1 VTPASPEP
9 ALPQATVDRPWFWFA
24 CYQLG
29 WHVLLPVVLLRLWW
43 RGRKDPGYRQSIVE
57 RFGFGL
63 HVRPGAIWIHA
74 VSVGETRAAQPLIEA
89 YLQQGKSILLTCMTP
104 NGRRTGA
111 AIFAE
116 AIAQGRLQQVYLPYD
131 LCWSVERF
139 LNAAKPEMG
148 LFMET
153 EAWPTV
159 VFRAAEIKLPVFLIN
174 ARLSERSAR
183 RVARFGAAGQSL
195 FQAFAGILAQTELDA
210 ERYRALGV
218 KQCEVVGNLKFDVIL
233 NPALVERGLAWHAQ
247 LEKANRLMVCA
258 ASTREGEEAIIL
270 EAWQALL
277 QMHAEELTS
286 TSASISTPPPLLCI
300 VPRHPERFA
309 VVAELIRASG
319 LTVLQRSEM
328 DLDAADLPNRIDLKT
343 AVVLGDSMGEMPLYY
358 CASDLVVMGGSLMP
372 LGGQNLIEACAAG
385 CPVILGEHAFNFQQA
400 SQDAI
405 DFGAAMRVDGN
416 GALVKVLAGVMSRI
430 LQDKG
435 RRRAMSEAALRYAT
449 QYRGATTRIM
459 ATLKEL
465 TT

>member
-1 VTPASPEP
+1 
-9 ALPQATVDRPWFWFA
+9 LPI
-24 CYQLG
+24 
-29 WHVLLPVVLLRLWW
+29 VLLRLWW
-43 RGRKDPGYRQSIVE
+43 RGRKDPGYRQSIAE

-63 HVRPGAIWIHA
+63 RIRPGAIWIHA

-89 YLQQGKSILLTCMTP
+89 YVQQGKSILLTCMTP

-139 LNAAKPEMG
+139 LKAAKPEMG

-153 EAWPTV
+153 EAWPTI

-183 RVARFGAAGQSL
+183 RVARFGAAGRSL

-210 ERYRALGV
+210 GRYRALGV
-218 KQCEVVGNLKFDVIL
+218 KQCEVVGNLKFDVML
-233 NPALVERGLAWHAQ
+233 NPALVERGLVWHAH
-247 LEKANRLMVCA
+247 LEKTNRLMVCA
-258 ASTREGEEAIIL
+258 ASTREGEEVIIL

-277 QMHAEELTS
+277 QLHAEE
-286 TSASISTPPPLLCI
+286 SASTPSPSPPPLLCI

-309 VVAELIRASG
+309 EVAELIRASG

-328 DLDAADLPNRIDLKT
+328 DLDAADLHNRIDLKT

-385 CPVILGEHAFNFQQA
+385 CPVVLGEHTFNFQQA

-405 DFGAAMRVDGN
+405 DCGAAMRVQGN
-416 GALVKVLAGVMSRI
+416 GSLAEELAGVMRSI

-435 RRRAMSEAALRYAT
+435 RRQAMREAALRYASN
-449 QYRGATTRIM
+449 YRGATTRIM
-459 ATLKEL
+459 AALREL

>member
-29 WHVLLPVVLLRLWW
+29 WHLLLPIVLLRLWW
-43 RGRKDPGYRQSIVE
+43 RGHKDPGYRQSISE

-63 HVRPGAIWIHA
+63 RVRPGAIWIHA

-111 AIFAE
+111 TIFAD
-116 AIAQGRLQQVYLPYD
+116 AITQGRLQQVYLPYD

-139 LNAAKPEMG
+139 LKAAKPEMG

-153 EAWPTV
+153 EAWPTI
-159 VFRAAEIKLPVFLIN
+159 VFRAAEIKLPVYLIN

-183 RVARFGAAGQSL
+183 RVARFGNAGRSL

-210 ERYRALGV
+210 GRYRALGV
-218 KQCEVVGNLKFDVIL
+218 KHCEVVGNLKFDVVF
-233 NPALVERGLAWHAQ
+233 NPALVEHGLAWHAY
-247 LEKANRLMVCA
+247 LEKNNRQMVCA
-258 ASTREGEEAIIL
+258 ASTREGEEAIVL

-277 QMHAEELTS
+277 QLHAEES
-286 TSASISTPPPLLCI
+286 TSSPSPLLCI

-309 VVAELIRASG
+309 EVAELIRASG

-328 DLDAADLPNRIDLKT
+328 DLDAADLHNRIDLKI

-358 CASDLVVMGGSLMP
+358 CASDLVVMGGGLMP

-385 CPVILGEHAFNFQQA
+385 CPVILGEHTFNFQQA

-405 DFGAAMRVDGN
+405 DCGAAMRIADHGS
-416 GALVKVLAGVMSRI
+416 LATELADAMNRI

-435 RRRAMSEAALRYAT
+435 LRQAMGKAALGYAS

-459 ATLKEL
+459 AALSRL
-465 TT
+465 TA